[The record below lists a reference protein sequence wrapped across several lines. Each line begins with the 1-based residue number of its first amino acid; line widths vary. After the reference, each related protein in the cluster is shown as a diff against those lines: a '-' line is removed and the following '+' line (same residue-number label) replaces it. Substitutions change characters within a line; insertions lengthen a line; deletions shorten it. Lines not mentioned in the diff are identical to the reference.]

1 MSNDRSTEAWH
12 GGAVA
17 WRLPLT
23 SSAYDESFT
32 GFEYDPDAARNLLA
46 EAGQSDLSF
55 TLTSSDDEDELAT
68 AQAIQQ
74 DLAAIGITVEI
85 DPRPAAAALERMQQ
99 GETSAWITGWLQVL
113 LDPHDIVG
121 NIHYAGGGS
130 DYGHVDIPEVNE
142 LIDAA
147 LVEQDQEARREM
159 YGQIEELLI
168 VEHAVQVPLF
178 RPITKY
184 LISDR

>member
-1 MSNDRSTEAWH
+1 
-12 GGAVA
+12 
-17 WRLPLT
+17 
-23 SSAYDESFT
+23 AYDKSFT
-32 GFEYDPDAARNLLA
+32 GLAYDPEAARALLA
-46 EAGQSDLSF
+46 EAGHSDLSF
-55 TLTSSDDEDELAT
+55 TLTSNDDEEELTT

-74 DLAAIGITVEI
+74 DLGVIGVTVEI
-85 DPRPAAAALERMQQ
+85 DPRPGAAALEAMQQ

-121 NIHYAGGGS
+121 NIHYQGGGS
-130 DYGHVDIPEVNE
+130 NYGHVDIPEVNE

-147 LVEQDQEARREM
+147 LVEQDQEQRRDL

-168 VEHAVQVPLF
+168 AEHAVQIPLH

-184 LISDR
+184 LISDRLTNYYHQPSTGQRWERMWLEE